1 MTCLEQL
8 AVCETKHELAAA
20 AGDFAAR
27 LGFGYFALALRL
39 RSGPHSEPSVWSLD
53 NLPPELRRARLDCFV
68 GLVDACGLDWMRHGL
83 PYSWLVAAPLPEVLR
98 GLGCAERFKEQAQ
111 RHGVQGGLCVPVPG
125 ADGAAGSLTLATCR
139 ATGET
144 ALNALQPLALLF
156 SRHLHLA
163 CLRFMAAENTQHAM
177 RAGDGTGDGPWF
189 ALRSART
196 PRGKAYLG

>member
-8 AVCETKHELAAA
+8 ALCETKHELAVA
-20 AGDFAAR
+20 AGDVVAR
-27 LGFGYFALALRL
+27 LGFRYFALALCL
-39 RSGPHSEPSVWSLD
+39 RAEPRERPQLWAID

-68 GLVDACGLDWMRHGL
+68 GLVEACGLDWMRHGV
-83 PYSWLVAAPLPEVLR
+83 PHAWLAAVHRPELLR
-98 GLGCAERFKEQAQ
+98 GQPSAERFLELAQ
-111 RHGVQGGLCVPVPG
+111 RHGVQGGLCIPVPG

-163 CLRFMAAENTQHAM
+163 CLPFIAAEHAP
-177 RAGDGTGDGPWF
+177 RAPRLAP
-189 ALRSART
+189 ALRAV
-196 PRGKAYLG
+196 GYLG